1 MEDGLLLCCL
11 CSSSLPIRRI
21 SIAHSQFHPP
31 IHPDGAPTRRA
42 PRGNQKRV
50 ELRMRKGRGG
60 VPVLTSDLISHARA
74 RCVWRNKG
82 RSRVYDQQSVPHP
95 YVSACRIAG
104 QVDPCQ
110 SRALSCS
117 SLHTVTR
124 WSGAHARLRNIVDR
138 LRKMGSERL
147 ITKCLEMSSSAGG
160 GVEDMCVLCKRTHA
174 SRRAPESIT
183 KALPFFI
190 FCRAHAGY
198 VLVLTHWPGLDTYG
212 SSPAYDK

>member
-1 MEDGLLLCCL
+1 MLRVRPRRHIERGGEAGMEDGLLLCCL

-21 SIAHSQFHPP
+21 SIAHSHFHPP

-50 ELRMRKGRGG
+50 ELRMRKVRGG

-82 RSRVYDQQSVPHP
+82 RSRVYDQQRVPHP
-95 YVSACRIAG
+95 YVLACRIAG

-110 SRALSCS
+110 SRAHSCS

-124 WSGAHARLRNIVDR
+124 WSAPRRASAIILSIVSDR
-138 LRKMGSERL
+138 LRWS
-147 ITKCLEMSSSAGG
+147 
-160 GVEDMCVLCKRTHA
+160 D
-174 SRRAPESIT
+174 
-183 KALPFFI
+183 
-190 FCRAHAGY
+190 
-198 VLVLTHWPGLDTYG
+198 
-212 SSPAYDK
+212 